1 MTEWRIVIPVR
12 KLGAGK
18 TRTGLD
24 SSDRR
29 DLSLAMLRDVMA
41 AVKATRGVGERVICT
56 SDTSLLD
63 ALPRDNFWLTT
74 GSEGLNTDLEE
85 ALTDISDPRRGAPTA
100 VVVADLPCLTPSD
113 LQAVLVEAE
122 RGSAAFVASVDGGTT
137 VLANSDSRRLSPS
150 FGESSAV
157 KHRRWNKDVSSA
169 VGVGCRLDVDTLE
182 ALAWGQRI
190 GLGPSTE
197 SWVTSK
203 GGIAALLGIS
213 DPERSMRKV
222 SIA

>member
-1 MTEWRIVIPVR
+1 MTEWRILIPVR

-24 SSDRR
+24 TSDRR
-29 DLSLAMLRDVMA
+29 DLSLAMLRDVIS
-41 AVKATRGVGERVICT
+41 AVKATRGVGELVICT

-63 ALPRDNFWLTT
+63 ALPREDFWLTT
-74 GSEGLNTDLEE
+74 GSNGLNADLEE
-85 ALTDISDPRRGAPTA
+85 ALTDIADPRRGTPTA
-100 VVVADLPCLTPSD
+100 VVVADLPCLSPND
-113 LQAVLVEAE
+113 LRAVLVAAE

-137 VLANSDSRRLSPS
+137 VLANSDSRRLSPM
-150 FGESSAV
+150 FGGGSAV
-157 KHRRWNKDVSSA
+157 SHRRWHRDVSSA
-169 VGVGCRLDVDTLE
+169 VGVGCRLDVDTLD

-190 GLGPSTE
+190 GLGQQTE

-203 GGIAALLGIS
+203 GGIAELLDVS
-213 DPERSMRKV
+213 DPEQSIRKV

>member
-41 AVKATRGVGERVICT
+41 AVKATRGVGELVICT

-63 ALPRDNFWLTT
+63 ALPRDDFWLTT
-74 GSEGLNTDLEE
+74 GSEGLNADLEE
-85 ALTDISDPRRGAPTA
+85 ALTDVSDPRRGPPTA
-100 VVVADLPCLTPSD
+100 VVVADLPCLTSRD
-113 LQAVLVEAE
+113 LQAALAAAE
-122 RGSAAFVASVDGGTT
+122 RVSAAFVASVDGGTT
-137 VLANSDSRRLSPS
+137 VLASIDSRRLTPK
-150 FGESSAV
+150 FGLGSAA
-157 KHRRWNKDVSSA
+157 KHRRWHKDVSGT

-182 ALAWGQRI
+182 ALAWAHRI
-190 GLGPSTE
+190 GLGPATE
-197 SWVTSK
+197 SWLASK
-203 GGIAALLGIS
+203 GGIAGLLGTN
-213 DPERSMRKV
+213 DPERSRRRV

>member
-41 AVKATRGVGERVICT
+41 AAKATRGVGELVICT

-63 ALPRDNFWLTT
+63 ALPREDFWLTT
-74 GSEGLNTDLEE
+74 GSEGLNADLQE
-85 ALTDISDPRRGAPTA
+85 ALTDISDPRRGTPTA

-113 LQAVLVEAE
+113 LHAVLVTAE

-137 VLANSDSRRLSPS
+137 VLANSDSRRLSPN
-150 FGESSAV
+150 FGEASAA
-157 KHRRWNKDVSSA
+157 KHRRWNKDASSA

-182 ALAWGQRI
+182 ALAWGHRI
-190 GLGPSTE
+190 GLGPATD
-197 SWVTSK
+197 SWVKSK
-203 GGIAALLGIS
+203 GGIEEVLGVS
-213 DPERSMRKV
+213 APERSMGRV